1 MYDLVLY
8 SQITNSMDYGVLRM
22 LTEQINE
29 QEHPKVVIF
38 SNNNRINKQKSNKNI
53 LLSFLFPNVVV

>member
-38 SNNNRINKQKSNKNI
+38 SNNNRINKQEK
-53 LLSFLFPNVVV
+53 